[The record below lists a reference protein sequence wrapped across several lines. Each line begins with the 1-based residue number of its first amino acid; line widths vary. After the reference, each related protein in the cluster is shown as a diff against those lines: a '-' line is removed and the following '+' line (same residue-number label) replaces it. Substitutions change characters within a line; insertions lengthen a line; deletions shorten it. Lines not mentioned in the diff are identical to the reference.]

1 MIYNAKAEKR
11 NSESDSEYRQAELH
25 SNRDKKGIPEEQSM
39 VIEICPNECKCKC
52 KKVKITLEFPEQTDE
67 AAEQEFISRLKE
79 IYLEKIKKGTMQKM
93 DSALTFNPTDGK
105 EDMLD
110 G

>member
-1 MIYNAKAEKR
+1 MIYNAKVGKH

-25 SNRDKKGIPEEQSM
+25 SNRDKKGIPEAQSM
-39 VIEICPNECKCKC
+39 VTEICSKKC
-52 KKVKITLEFPEQTDE
+52 KKVKITLEFPERTDE
-67 AAEQEFISRLKE
+67 MAEQEFIGRLKE
-79 IYLEKIKKGTMQKM
+79 IYLEKIKKGSMQET
-93 DSALTFNPTDGK
+93 DLALTFNPTNGE

>member
-1 MIYNAKAEKR
+1 MIYNTKVEKR

-39 VIEICPNECKCKC
+39 VIEICPNECKCKNL
-52 KKVKITLEFPEQTDE
+52 KITLEFPEQTDE
-67 AAEQEFISRLKE
+67 AAEREFISRLKE
-79 IYLEKIKKGTMQKM
+79 IYLEKIKKGSMQEK
-93 DSALTFNPTDGK
+93 DSALTFNPTNGE